1 MVKEKKEKRFTEIL
15 LTIVVMN
22 TQSAQPAQSSNNSD
36 TCRISTRFQKE
47 TENESVAF
55 KKNVPREIYKDY
67 FEIKFYRYYLFHRKI
82 RHTMN

>member
-1 MVKEKKEKRFTEIL
+1 MVKEKEEKRFTEIL

-36 TCRISTRFQKE
+36 ACRISTRFQKE

-55 KKNVPREIYKDY
+55 KKKCTEGNIQG
-67 FEIKFYRYYLFHRKI
+67 LF
-82 RHTMN
+82 